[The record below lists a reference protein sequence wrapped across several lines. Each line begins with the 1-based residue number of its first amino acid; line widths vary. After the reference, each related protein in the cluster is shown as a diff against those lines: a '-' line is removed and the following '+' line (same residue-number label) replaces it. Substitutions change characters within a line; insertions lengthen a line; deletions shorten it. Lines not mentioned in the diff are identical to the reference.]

1 MVQMDTQTPAAC
13 GASEEAVSAPNP
25 GAIKIWFSLFFC
37 NLTYISHLYSAWND
51 RNKSKGIGGF
61 LLLSLALWPKVQGGW
76 DSSKGT
82 SVVVYHQPTLA
93 TTKISSFLLGPQ
105 WSVLHWYF
113 SVPNL
118 RPLCPFPSSAPS
130 MRYAGTRSHP
140 EAPIPCWVMRDSGH
154 LSQARVATYFS
165 SKASLGCCLGK
176 WPCSSSLRFCKL
188 CRHSVITYSP
198 WACLKWDRVGIIFL
212 QIPKSYIHLALQ
224 SPESVSV
231 CGGGKGRGGEGEL
244 IGVVPWLFVIRI
256 SFRSFVHNPHSFS
269 SPWELGFWKSKAKN
283 WLFPSII
290 PEALNRE
297 CPPCLSNVQ
306 EI

>member
-13 GASEEAVSAPNP
+13 GASEDAVSAPNP

-61 LLLSLALWPKVQGGW
+61 FLLSLALWPKVQGGW
-76 DSSKGT
+76 GSSKGT

-130 MRYAGTRSHP
+130 VRYAGTRSHP
-140 EAPIPCWVMRDSGH
+140 EAPTPCWVMRDSGH

-176 WPCSSSLRFCKL
+176 WPRSSSLRFCKL

-198 WACLKWDRVGIIFL
+198 WACLRWDRVGIIFL
-212 QIPKSYIHLALQ
+212 QIPKSYVHLALQ
-224 SPESVSV
+224 SPEICICVWSRE
-231 CGGGKGRGGEGEL
+231 GEGRGGGL
-244 IGVVPWLFVIRI
+244 IGGGPL
-256 SFRSFVHNPHSFS
+256 
-269 SPWELGFWKSKAKN
+269 
-283 WLFPSII
+283 
-290 PEALNRE
+290 ALCHQTFFQIF
-297 CPPCLSNVQ
+297 CP
-306 EI
+306 